1 MSNDSPSI
9 QAQVDRLQEQVR
21 DLHVAL
27 ERMPEQIAS
36 VLISAQG
43 MASRATPVASGST
56 SGSSGSGS
64 HHPLSVIT
72 PEPEPETE
80 ETYSFLLKEETP
92 AYNQRQMGQHI
103 TAEAQVQRLTA
114 QLTAAYNRIAAL
126 EEQLLAQ
133 RIKH

>member
-21 DLHVAL
+21 DLHIAL

-43 MASRATPVASGST
+43 MATRATSVAAGST
-56 SGSSGSGS
+56 GSNGS
-64 HHPLSVIT
+64 HHPLSVKT
-72 PEPEPETE
+72 PEPESETE

-133 RIKH
+133 RINH

>member
-43 MASRATPVASGST
+43 MATRATPVASGS
-56 SGSSGSGS
+56 SGS
-64 HHPLSVIT
+64 HAPLSVIT
-72 PEPEPETE
+72 PEPESETE

>member
-21 DLHVAL
+21 DLHMAL

-43 MASRATPVASGST
+43 MATRATSVAAGSN
-56 SGSSGSGS
+56 GS
-64 HHPLSVIT
+64 HHPLSVKT

-133 RIKH
+133 RINH